1 MVHELGSRSRRQPAP
16 AHVLWRSLRYPDEA
30 GSRPWLELRDD
41 EVPPRVVAGYA
52 PTLLVWSSLWPHRPL
67 ETSTEGREERNAPP
81 QLPGQW
87 PAAPLVRPVGSLNR
101 PTPTSMPRVA
111 LVTVPLGLVPLLAL
125 PSVPPSRE
133 SSPPTSPTRPRRT
146 TTTYATAATRTKT
159 PTTTHSTVIPPI

>member
-67 ETSTEGREERNAPP
+67 DRIRFDVTPG
-81 QLPGQW
+81 LPGGDCTLRW
-87 PAAPLVRPVGSLNR
+87 TLTTDGE
-101 PTPTSMPRVA
+101 
-111 LVTVPLGLVPLLAL
+111 L
-125 PSVPPSRE
+125 PSE
-133 SSPPTSPTRPRRT
+133 STLGHLRHRLNYLVNGRLRRS
-146 TTTYATAATRTKT
+146 YGQ
-159 PTTTHSTVIPPI
+159 